1 MTSPLVECVP
11 NFSEGQRPEV
21 IEAIKNTISE
31 VAGIFV
37 LDTHIDADHNRS
49 VITFVGDPDSVEEA
63 AFNMIKKAS
72 QLIDL
77 DKHSGEHPRIGAT
90 DVVPFVPI
98 RDIKMEECVKIAHRV
113 GERVGKVLE
122 IPVFFYEEA
131 ALQPEHRR
139 LEVIRRGG
147 YEGLKEDIKTNPE
160 RKPDCG
166 PSALGSAGA
175 TVIGAREFLIAYN
188 VNLTTDDEEIASKIA
203 RSVRQSSGGLS
214 FVKALGMTVD
224 GRAQVSMNLTNFRE
238 TPLPKVVE
246 AIRKEA
252 ISHGVDIHNSELVGL
267 IPQEAMIDT
276 AVWYTQMD
284 LFSPDQVLEQKIY
297 AAIKDEGKYQFLE
310 AVAAGTATP
319 GGGSAAAYGGAL
331 AAGLVS
337 MVARLTIGKKGY
349 EKVKKDMESI
359 LTESEQLREKLTQAI
374 EIDSGAFNQVMAA
387 YKIPKTDP
395 LRERNIQTAILVAA
409 EVPLDVARYSLR
421 VAELALSTAISGNKN
436 AITDAGAGVNL
447 AQAALIS
454 AGYNVRINLNSIDD
468 AKKRKSMLK
477 ETGELEKNGME
488 VVDKIQEIMTGRG
501 NIF

>member
-11 NFSEGQRPEV
+11 NFSEGRRPEV
-21 IEAIKNTISE
+21 IKAIKTTISE

-63 AFNMIKKAS
+63 AFRMIKKAS

-77 DKHSGEHPRIGAT
+77 DQHTGEHPRIGAT
-90 DVVPFVPI
+90 DVVPFIPI
-98 RDIKMEECVKIAHRV
+98 RDIKMDECVEIAHRV
-113 GERVGKVLE
+113 GERVGKQLE

-131 ALQPEHRR
+131 ALQPERRR

-147 YEGLKEDIKTNPE
+147 YEGLKEDIKTDPD
-160 RKPDCG
+160 RKPDKG
-166 PSALGSAGA
+166 PSDLGSAGA

-203 RSVRQSSGGLS
+203 RTVRQSSGGLS

-246 AIRKEA
+246 AIRAEA
-252 ISHGVDIHNSELVGL
+252 SGYGVEIHNSELVGL
-267 IPQEAMIDT
+267 IPQEALIDT

-284 LFSPDQVLEQKIY
+284 LFSPDQVLEQKMY
-297 AAIKDEGKYQFLE
+297 AALKGGGQFEFLD

-319 GGGSAAAYGGAL
+319 GGGSAAAYSGAL

-337 MVARLTIGKKGY
+337 MVARLSIDKKGY
-349 EKVKKDMESI
+349 EEVKSEMENT
-359 LTESEQLREKLTQAI
+359 LNESEGLREKLTQAI
-374 EIDSGAFNQVMAA
+374 KNDSDAFNQVMAV
-387 YKIPKTDP
+387 YKTPKSDP
-395 LRERNIQTAILVAA
+395 KRENIIQAAILKAA
-409 EVPLDVARYSLR
+409 EVPLEVAQFSLR
-421 VAELALSTAISGNKN
+421 VAELALITAKHGNKN
-436 AITDAGAGVNL
+436 AITDAGAGANL
-447 AQAALIS
+447 AKAALVS
-454 AGYNVRINLNSIDD
+454 AGYNVRINLKSLNDS
-468 AKKRKSMLK
+468 KKRKSLLA
-477 ETGELEKNGME
+477 EIEELEKNGME
-488 VVDKIQEIMTGRG
+488 VGNQIQEIMTERG
-501 NIF
+501 KIF